1 MTTLD
6 TIEASTIEASTLQR
20 GTAPVT
26 ELLARVG
33 AAWAANDADASAD
46 LYTPDATVTTAG
58 SSMVGRDAI
67 RGFLAGAFA
76 GHMRGT
82 SLSDEHQQIRLV
94 GDDVAIVTSRSA
106 VVQPG
111 EDFVRPDMLRLAT
124 WVAVRTDGTW
134 LVASYHN
141 CNA

>member
-6 TIEASTIEASTLQR
+6 TIEAGTFGPGTEPASD
-20 GTAPVT
+20 
-26 ELLARVG
+26 LLARVG
-33 AAWAANDADASAD
+33 AAWAANDADASAE

-58 SSMVGRDAI
+58 SCMVGREAI
-67 RGFLAGAFA
+67 RAFLAGAFA

-82 SLSDEHQQIRLV
+82 SLFDEAQQIRLV
-94 GDDVAIVTSRSA
+94 ADDVAIVTSRSA

-111 EDFVRPDMLRLAT
+111 EDFARPDMLRLAT
-124 WVAVRTDGTW
+124 WVVARTDGTW

-141 CNA
+141 CDA